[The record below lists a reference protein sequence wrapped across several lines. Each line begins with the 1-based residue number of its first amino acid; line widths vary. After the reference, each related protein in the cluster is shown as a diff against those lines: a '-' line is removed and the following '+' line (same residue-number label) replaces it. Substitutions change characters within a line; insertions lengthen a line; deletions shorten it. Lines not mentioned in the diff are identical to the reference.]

1 MATIENYYMRPETVS
16 KNEYIALE
24 LVKAWCGQQG
34 VPAPAT
40 TVLDRYKYF
49 RDELNREVGEN
60 DKT

>member
-34 VPAPAT
+34 EPAT
-40 TVLDRYKYF
+40 SSRVLDRYRYF
-49 RDELNREVGEN
+49 RDCLNKEVGEN
-60 DKT
+60 E